1 MKTIGIIGGLSW
13 HSSLQ
18 MYEYINRYVA
28 EHLGEYNC
36 AKLVLANVNLQEVF
50 VTRKNEQ
57 ELVLLEGAKQL
68 EAAGCDFYMICSNT
82 MHKHVPFLEQHI
94 KMPNLHIADA
104 TADEIL
110 AQGKKTIG
118 LMGTRITMESDF
130 YRGRLQERGLEVLI
144 PDEKDRAYIDHVLM
158 TETGVGIVKEE
169 SARRF
174 YEIAQRLVEDG
185 AEGVILGCT
194 EIGMLMQ
201 QEHTAIPLFDTTII
215 HAETAARMAIAE
227 DLNPQIA
234 IDKKFNSTNQKQ
246 K

>member
-36 AKLVLANVNLQEVF
+36 AKLVLANVNLQDIF
-50 VTRKNEQ
+50 VTRLHEQ
-57 ELVLLEGAKQL
+57 EQVMLEGARQV

-82 MHKHVPFLEQHI
+82 MHKHVPFLKEHVKTPI
-94 KMPNLHIADA
+94 LHIADA

-110 AQGKKTIG
+110 ARGKKKIG

-130 YRGRLQERGLEVLI
+130 YRGRLEGKGLHVVI
-144 PDEKDRAYIDHVLM
+144 PSEEDRAFIDHVLM

-174 YEIAQRLVEDG
+174 YEIAQRLTEDG

-201 QEHTAIPLFDTTII
+201 QEHTDIPLFDTTII
-215 HAETAARMAIAE
+215 HAETAARMAIEE
-227 DLNPQIA
+227 DL
-234 IDKKFNSTNQKQ
+234 
-246 K
+246 

>member
-28 EHLGEYNC
+28 EHLGEYNN
-36 AKLVLANVNLQEVF
+36 AKLVLANVNLQDAF
-50 VTRKNEQ
+50 VTRLNEQ
-57 ELVLLEGAKQL
+57 QQVILEGAKQV

-82 MHKHVPFLEQHI
+82 MHKHVPFLKQHV
-94 KMPNLHIADA
+94 KTPLLHIADA

-110 AQGKKTIG
+110 SRGKKKIG
-118 LMGTRITMESDF
+118 LMGTRITMEADF
-130 YRGRLQERGLEVLI
+130 YRGRLESKGLEVII
-144 PDEKDRAYIDHVLM
+144 PSEEDRAFIDNVLM
-158 TETGVGIVKEE
+158 TETGFGIVNES

-174 YEIAQRLVEDG
+174 YEIGQRLLDAG

-201 QEHTAIPLFDTTII
+201 QEHTDIPLFDTTII
-215 HAETAARMAIAE
+215 HAETAARMAIEE
-227 DLNPQIA
+227 DL
-234 IDKKFNSTNQKQ
+234 
-246 K
+246 